1 MHGSM
6 MLNIQDAESQ
16 VNLGTYSKNSHSTP
30 TLLRLSTSNSFK
42 VVKDSSELFFA
53 LFTSF
58 IFYLSPQ

>member
-42 VVKDSSELFFA
+42 VVKDSSE
-53 LFTSF
+53 
-58 IFYLSPQ
+58 